1 MKLIKFAIATAALA
15 AAFPANSAIVVDGSP
30 TGSYYRTWIN
40 ITNGQ
45 NYLVKF
51 TLAAATNITGF
62 DIFTNN
68 SFGPIGQAVRMK
80 IRADAGGSPLAANL
94 FSFDDTIDVSTPFS
108 GNSKI
113 VGTNFAAI
121 NLAAGSYWIGMS
133 ALDINLGW
141 NSFDNGGPQLNP
153 NQRGLFGEQADPL
166 APNIRDLAFRIRG
179 DDVTGAVPEPSTWLM
194 LLFGFGAIGGSLRYR
209 RGRTTVNFA

>member
-68 SFGPIGQAVRMK
+68 SFGPIGQAVRMR

-108 GNSKI
+108 GGQKI

-121 NLAAGSYWIGMS
+121 TLGTGTYWIGMS
-133 ALDINLGW
+133 GLTSELGW
-141 NSFDNGGPQLNP
+141 SSFNNGGPLQNP
-153 NQRGLFGEQADPL
+153 NQRELLGEVVNNTPV
-166 APNIRDLAFRIRG
+166 IYDLGFRIRG

-194 LLFGFGAIGGSLRYR
+194 LLFGFGAIGASLRYR